1 MDILAIAEE
10 NFLISYGVVFLIGIL
25 QGAILG
31 RGIRKRFP
39 GLKIHARIT
48 SILLL
53 LLFSINA
60 IANIIKFA
68 IPEKISV
75 SEISVPD
82 TPEAGLVF
90 LINVLGLNAG
100 FGTIIALFVSI
111 TLVLVFKFAEIPN
124 IARYFMFGLS
134 VIVLLV
140 AILSRFT
147 EYIPSF
153 FQVMMYA
160 FYQFG
165 ITGGIFFVTRR
176 REREELPDFK

>member
-10 NFLISYGVVFLIGIL
+10 NFVISYCVVFVIGIL

-39 GLKIHARIT
+39 GLKIHARVT
-48 SILLL
+48 SIVLL

-60 IANIIKFA
+60 IANVIKFA
-68 IPEKISV
+68 IPEKITV
-75 SEISVPD
+75 SEISVPA
-82 TPEAGLVF
+82 TPEEGLAF

-100 FGTIIALFVSI
+100 FGTIVALFVSI
-111 TLVLVFKFAEIPN
+111 TLVLFFKFAEIPSV
-124 IARYFMFGLS
+124 ARYFMFGLS

-147 EYIPSF
+147 EYVPSF

-176 REREELPDFK
+176 REQEELPDFK

>member
-1 MDILAIAEE
+1 MDILALAEE

-39 GLKIHARIT
+39 RLKIHARIT
-48 SILLL
+48 SIVLL

-60 IANIIKFA
+60 IANVIKFA
-68 IPEKISV
+68 IPEKITV
-75 SEISVPD
+75 SEIAVPA
-82 TPEAGLVF
+82 TPEEGLAF

-100 FGTIIALFVSI
+100 FGTIVALFVSI
-111 TLVLVFKFAEIPN
+111 TLVLFFKFAEIPN
-124 IARYFMFGLS
+124 VARYFMFGLS

-147 EYIPSF
+147 EYVPSL
-153 FQVMMYA
+153 FQVLMYA